1 MYKKFFSFRERP
13 FKLVPNPEY
22 YYVSRSHEEA
32 MAHLSYAISEGD
44 GFVEITGEVGTGKTT
59 LCRVFLDNLDE
70 RTEVAYIFNPRL
82 GPKQLLKT
90 IADELGIRC
99 RSDDIK
105 ALIDALNIYLIRMKT
120 EGKRVVLLVDEAQNL
135 SRRVLEQLRLLSNLE
150 TNRSKLLQI
159 ILVGQPELG
168 ELLDSYDLRQLAQR
182 ITLSCHLSPLTFREV
197 REYIEHRIL
206 VASSKGQVP
215 FSSSAVRLIYRFSKG
230 VPRLINIVCDR
241 SLLTAFSRNRQKIT
255 GGIVRAAIREIGG
268 GRAAPRSK
276 RKGFK
281 LSLTLLVIVCSAVFM
296 LWFYRQGTAGAQGII
311 ERIFGTTNSQLSPRD
326 EPRQTFVQQAQ
337 VPPAPAQTSGRPRDA
352 ETDALARFL
361 EEMDVRS
368 ARHIAMK
375 SVLELWGGETVLDP
389 VLDDETD
396 DDIFFKLAAEQN
408 GFSLLKTTCN
418 LGLLNSLNLP
428 AIIAVKLPH
437 GPAPGFLALRAI
449 DDRDVTLGRAGSN
462 ALITVPMD
470 VLTAY
475 CRDAVYVPWRNHLDD
490 VNLNPR
496 VQPGAVVARLK
507 RYLREIGY
515 IQVGTGPYYDEQ
527 TELAVQHLQEKNG
540 LQPDGIVGPLTKILL
555 FNDNPVLQI
564 PHIRNEASTR
574 Q

>member
-206 VASSKGQVP
+206 VASSK
-215 FSSSAVRLIYRFSKG
+215 
-230 VPRLINIVCDR
+230 
-241 SLLTAFSRNRQKIT
+241 
-255 GGIVRAAIREIGG
+255 
-268 GRAAPRSK
+268 AP
-276 RKGFK
+276 
-281 LSLTLLVIVCSAVFM
+281 
-296 LWFYRQGTAGAQGII
+296 GT
-311 ERIFGTTNSQLSPRD
+311 
-326 EPRQTFVQQAQ
+326 VQQQ
-337 VPPAPAQTSGRPRDA
+337 RRPPDLSFLQRRPPPDQYRLRPVPAD
-352 ETDALARFL
+352 
-361 EEMDVRS
+361 
-368 ARHIAMK
+368 
-375 SVLELWGGETVLDP
+375 
-389 VLDDETD
+389 
-396 DDIFFKLAAEQN
+396 
-408 GFSLLKTTCN
+408 GF
-418 LGLLNSLNLP
+418 
-428 AIIAVKLPH
+428 
-437 GPAPGFLALRAI
+437 
-449 DDRDVTLGRAGSN
+449 
-462 ALITVPMD
+462 
-470 VLTAY
+470 
-475 CRDAVYVPWRNHLDD
+475 
-490 VNLNPR
+490 
-496 VQPGAVVARLK
+496 
-507 RYLREIGY
+507 
-515 IQVGTGPYYDEQ
+515 
-527 TELAVQHLQEKNG
+527 
-540 LQPDGIVGPLTKILL
+540 
-555 FNDNPVLQI
+555 
-564 PHIRNEASTR
+564 
-574 Q
+574 

>member
-59 LCRVFLDNLDE
+59 LCRVFLENLDE

-99 RSDDIK
+99 RSEDIK
-105 ALIDALNIYLIRMKT
+105 DLIDALNIYLIQMKS

-168 ELLDSYDLRQLAQR
+168 QLLDSYDLRQLAQR

-206 VASSKGQVP
+206 VASSKTQVP
-215 FSSSAVRLIYRFSKG
+215 FSGSAVRLIYRFSKG

-255 GGIVRAAIREIGG
+255 GGIVRAAIRELGG
-268 GRAAPRSK
+268 GRAASRGK

-281 LSLTLLVIVCSAVFM
+281 LSLTLLVVACSAVLMIWLF
-296 LWFYRQGTAGAQGII
+296 RQGTPGAQGII
-311 ERIFGTTNSQLSPRD
+311 ERIIGVARSELSPRN
-326 EPRQTFVQQAQ
+326 EQRPVAVQQVQKPSLIAQ
-337 VPPAPAQTSGRPRDA
+337 ASGVSQREEID
-352 ETDALARFL
+352 TLARFL
-361 EEMDVRS
+361 EDMDVRS

-375 SVLELWGGETVLDP
+375 SVLELWGGESVLDP
-389 VLDDETD
+389 LLDDETN
-396 DDIFFKLAAEQN
+396 DDIFFKKAAEKN

-418 LGLLNSLNLP
+418 LALLNRLNLP
-428 AIIAVKLPH
+428 AVIAVKLPR
-437 GPAPGFLALRAI
+437 GSSPGFLTLRAI
-449 DDRDVTLGRAGSN
+449 DDRDVTLVRAGIN

-470 VLTAY
+470 LLTSH
-475 CRDAVYVPWRNHLDD
+475 CGGAVYVPWRNHLEDIH
-490 VNLNPR
+490 LNSHVLSDPS
-496 VQPGAVVARLK
+496 VVRLK

-515 IQVGTGPYYDEQ
+515 NQVGTGPYYDEQ
-527 TELAVQHLQEKNG
+527 TELAVRHLQEKNG
-540 LQPDGIVGPLTKILL
+540 LRPDGIVGPLTKILL
-555 FNDNPVLQI
+555 FNDIPVLNS
-564 PHIRNEASTR
+564 PHIRHKTAM
-574 Q
+574 QQ